1 MNRGSDGDGFND
13 AGANACA
20 NAGANAC
27 ANSADG
33 AGGGALLLAA
43 GFSRR
48 FGSDKRRHRF
58 ADGSSLLAASV
69 ALYSQAFP
77 KLIVVL
83 RPEDDDLAAQVQASA
98 DGANVEVVFCADAVE
113 GMGRSLAAG
122 AAAAQAWDYLFVALA
137 DMPWVQLD
145 TLAHLRREM
154 QRAGSDSI
162 VLPVNGNHPG
172 HPVGF
177 GASYLPALATLTGDQ
192 GARSLVQKAG
202 DRVHRVIVEDAGVL
216 QDLDTPPA

>member
-1 MNRGSDGDGFND
+1 MKRGSNGDACAD
-13 AGANACA
+13 AGANA
-20 NAGANAC
+20 GAN
-27 ANSADG
+27 

-48 FGSDKRRHRF
+48 FGSDKRRHRL
-58 ADGSSLLAASV
+58 AEGTSLLAASV

-83 RPEDDDLAAQVQASA
+83 RPEDDDLAAEVQASA
-98 DGANVEVVFCADAVE
+98 DHENVEIVFCADAIE

-145 TLAHLRREM
+145 TLRQLRREM
-154 QRAGSDSI
+154 QRASSDSI
-162 VLPVNGNHPG
+162 ILPVNGNQPG

-177 GASYLPALATLTGDQ
+177 GASYLPALANLTGDQ
-192 GARSLVQKAG
+192 GARSLVQNAG
-202 DRVHRVIVEDAGVL
+202 HSVHRVVVEDAGVL

>member
-1 MNRGSDGDGFND
+1 LKRGSDGDPCT
-13 AGANACA
+13 NAD
-20 NAGANAC
+20 
-27 ANSADG
+27 DG

-48 FGSDKRRHRF
+48 FGSDKRRHRL

-83 RPEDDDLAAQVQASA
+83 RPGDDDLAAEVRASA
-98 DGANVEVVFCADAVE
+98 NDSNVQIVFCADALE

-122 AAAAQAWDYLFVALA
+122 AAAAQGWDYLFVALA
-137 DMPWVQLD
+137 DMPWVSLD
-145 TLAHLRREM
+145 TLRHLRREM
-154 QRAGSDSI
+154 QGAGSDSI
-162 VLPVNGNHPG
+162 ILPVKGNQPG

-177 GASYLPALATLTGDQ
+177 GADYLPALATLTGDQ
-192 GARSLVQKAG
+192 GARSLVREAG
-202 DRVHRVIVEDAGVL
+202 NRTHRVIVEDAGVL

>member
-1 MNRGSDGDGFND
+1 LKRGSDGGSDGN
-13 AGANACA
+13 
-20 NAGANAC
+20 
-27 ANSADG
+27 

-48 FGSDKRRHRF
+48 FGSDKRRHRL
-58 ADGSSLLAASV
+58 ADGNSLLAASV
-69 ALYSQAFP
+69 ALYSQAFA

-83 RPEDDDLAAQVQASA
+83 RPGDDDLVAEVQASA
-98 DGANVEVVFCADAVE
+98 EGAKVEIVFCADAIE

-137 DMPWVQLD
+137 DMPWVSLD
-145 TLAHLRREM
+145 TLAHLRQEM
-154 QRAGSDSI
+154 QRAGSASI
-162 VLPVNGNHPG
+162 ILPVKGNHPG

-177 GASYLPALATLTGDQ
+177 GADYLPALATLAGDQ

-202 DRVHRVIVEDAGVL
+202 DRVHRVVVEDAGVI